1 MNEQKSRIILIM
13 WALLLAGFYL
23 VVGYMSWQTVSMD
36 KKESLVRHEE
46 RLDPNREEKGR
57 TSVNLSEMEKKKNDN
72 GKRIQAG
79 IYVDRI
85 INLSTKDTAWVV
97 DFYIWFKWTDGA
109 VKTAETF
116 QVINGDIQ
124 SRERL
129 IKLEE
134 GNRFYELYRVTAN
147 ITKFFNITRYPL
159 DDHLLTL
166 RIEDKDNSWEQV
178 RYIADSE
185 NSDISSRVK
194 IQGYKIYDAKVVEK
208 LHAYKTSRGDPRFSE
223 NGDIHSQLVY
233 GIWIKRPGWGL
244 YFKMFQ
250 GLFASVAIAFLAF
263 FFSPTSGDRIG
274 LGVGAFFASVA
285 SSYISL
291 TELPG
296 AGLRTL
302 TDMINGLGM
311 TTIFL
316 TLLATMISMNIAG
329 KEDQMPLARKVDRIS
344 IVMFLAGYILVNVL
358 VAFAAA
364 I

>member
-1 MNEQKSRIILIM
+1 MNEQKNFIILAS

-23 VVGYMSWQTVSMD
+23 IVGFMSWQTVSTD
-36 KKESLVRHEE
+36 KEESLIRHEE
-46 RLDPNREEKGR
+46 RLDPNREEEGR
-57 TSVNLSEMEKKKNDN
+57 TSVKLSEMEKRKNDN
-72 GKRIQAG
+72 GRRIRTG
-79 IYVDRI
+79 IYIDRI
-85 INLSTKDTAWVV
+85 INLSTKDTSWAV
-97 DFYIWFKWTDGA
+97 DFYIWFKWTDHGL
-109 VKTAETF
+109 KTAESF

-124 SRERL
+124 SQERL
-129 IKLEE
+129 IQTKE
-134 GNRFYELYRVTAN
+134 GNQYYELYRVTAI

-166 RIEDKDNSWEQV
+166 RIEDKDNSWDQI
-178 RYIADSE
+178 RYLADTGS
-185 NSDISSRVK
+185 SDISSRVK
-194 IQGYKIYDAKVVEK
+194 IPGYKIYDAQIIEK
-208 LHAYKTSRGDPRFSE
+208 LHAYKTSRGDPRYE
-223 NGDIHSQLVY
+223 EEGDIHSQLVY
-233 GIWIKRPGWGL
+233 GVWIKRPDWGL

-263 FFSPTSGDRIG
+263 FFPPTSGDRIG

-329 KEDQMPLARKVDRIS
+329 RNDQLARRVDHLSIS
-344 IVMFLAGYILVNVL
+344 IFLAGYILVNAI
-358 VAFAAA
+358 VAVTAAL
-364 I
+364 